1 MIMKRKWLPILLT
14 LCLAVGA
21 VCGLTSFTAHAAE
34 DISDQVGR
42 VHDAAATEKVEAIT
56 GKTVAQIGDA
66 MKTRYATL
74 KEKRTLG
81 QSSSGVKEWD
91 GYVFQDFYGGDS
103 TAMLNWGE
111 RGQHYFG
118 LCYSVAEEAVFY
130 IADGYAV
137 EFEKLGG
144 QKKTKLGEMLSDSG
158 IELEVGNE
166 TWTLQLFENGYI
178 RNNDGKFTVVDG
190 MAYDSATKS
199 FIKQVTL
206 TSDYGAKKGSPFVI
220 GGKSYQNFENGYAE
234 YYLLGGN
241 YAVRNFANR
250 NIASDGTVSF
260 VEKSV
265 YAASTLTREL
275 GENAAQ
281 KTTILETTGKTETEV
296 RELFA
301 SAFERAVAA
310 GFGLGVPC
318 SPIKIWN
325 NLIIMD
331 FKLGDGK
338 FSFGGDRYNMSFIVY
353 NPEKE
358 QTYAVCNYSV
368 EFVGN
373 EVFPYG
379 LPQSD
384 IQKNGSFKLGNA
396 SVEYGYMQEF
406 KNGVL
411 YTTKDGLP
419 LGELGVRY
427 DADSDSFIPDVAPSV
442 PKQYGTEKNRK
453 VVGNKTYLDYQKG
466 CITATRNPEGYC
478 TYALHPGRNF
488 DANNE
493 PKLLPLENLIKK
505 SDLQFDTSAN
515 YGVEIEE
522 LRTLV
527 YDEITRYYNNGYF
540 LGFLEDK
547 FKPWNDIDAQQF
559 IWGDSTANP
568 FQEDG
573 RQHVAA
579 LALNPQT
586 KTLSIMRDGVLDV
599 WNTDFS
605 ILGFPKANG
614 VYYPDQG
621 ITVQE
626 FDTGFIVTDGLQS
639 YSMTGTRLERF
650 LQNFKRV
657 ETPTHGKDE
666 NKGYIAEG
674 SIGVTDQGKS
684 GCGGVL
690 GGSAFIG
697 AALIGVAVTVI
708 MRRRRGK

>member
-1 MIMKRKWLPILLT
+1 MIMKRKWLPILLS

-21 VCGLTSFTAHAAE
+21 VCGLTSFAAHAAAE

-42 VHDAAATEKVEAIT
+42 VHDAAATAKVETIT

-166 TWTLQLFENGYI
+166 TWTLQLFESGYI
-178 RNNDGKFTVVDG
+178 RNNDGNFTVVDG

-199 FIKQVTL
+199 FVKIPTL

-281 KTTILETTGKTETEV
+281 KTTILEMTGKTETEV

-493 PKLLPLENLIKK
+493 PQLLPLGNLIKK
-505 SDLQFDTSAN
+505 SDLQFENVKEYD
-515 YGVEIEE
+515 IEA
-522 LRTLV
+522 LRTKL
-527 YDEITRYYNNGYF
+527 YDEITRYYQNGYF

-547 FKPWNDIDAQQF
+547 FKPWNGIDAQQF

-579 LALNPQT
+579 LGYNKQT
-586 KTLSIMRDGVLDV
+586 ESLCVMRDGVLDV
-599 WNTDFS
+599 WNTDYA
-605 ILGFPKANG
+605 ILGVPKNNG
-614 VYYPDQG
+614 VYYADQG